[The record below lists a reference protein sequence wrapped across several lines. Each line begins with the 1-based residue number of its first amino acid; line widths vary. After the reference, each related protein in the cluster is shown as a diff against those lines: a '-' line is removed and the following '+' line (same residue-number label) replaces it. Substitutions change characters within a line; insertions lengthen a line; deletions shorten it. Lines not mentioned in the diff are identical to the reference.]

1 MKAEKFKTLC
11 RRILNLEANGWK
23 AEMPDDWE
31 IMVFTRHGIEP
42 LDSWMDEPHNKQI
55 LLCGE
60 SVNEVSADDK
70 KMAGNLISELLN
82 LKMRGLIKDT
92 TYEKY
97 KAWLKEIVRE

>member
-1 MKAEKFKTLC
+1 M
-11 RRILNLEANGWK
+11 
-23 AEMPDDWE
+23 AEMPDDWK

-60 SVNEVSADDK
+60 SVNEVSSDDK
-70 KMAGNLISELLN
+70 KMVGNLLSELNN
-82 LKMRGLIKDT
+82 LKVRGLIKES

-97 KAWLKEIVRE
+97 KAWLKQIARE